1 MMTNLKNAA
10 REVRESGEA
19 DYWVKHSLVTI
30 NELEPHL
37 NCLLSTDTMFIEQQL
52 AELQKK
58 LDQAPGGD
66 EMPLAGIPVVLKD
79 NICVRGQLTT
89 CGSKMLGNFV
99 PPYDATVWQKL
110 KAAGAILV
118 GKANMDEFAMG
129 SSTENSAFGVTRNPW
144 DETRVPGGSSGGS
157 AAAVSAGYVP
167 VSLGSDTGGSIRQP
181 ASFCGVTGLK
191 PTYGRVSR
199 YGLVA
204 FASSLDQ
211 IGPFSRSA
219 EDAAL
224 MLSCIAGYDPR
235 DATSSELDVP
245 KQLATLETARPFE
258 QARFAIPKVVSK
270 LLPESSLEAFLNT
283 VKEFRSMGVTIEE
296 VELPFLEESLSAYYV
311 IAPAEASSN
320 LARYD
325 GVRYGQRPIEQEFE
339 NISELT
345 TKVRSQMF
353 GKEVKRRI
361 MLGTYTLSAGYY
373 DAYYNRAQKV
383 RTALR
388 QAYEKTLKD
397 FSAILTP
404 TTPGPAFGIGEK
416 VDDPVAMY
424 LSDIFTV
431 SANLTGLPGLSMPSG
446 FQNGLPLGVQLLG
459 APFSEL
465 ELLTLCR
472 DFQRATSYH
481 LQVPALEVPG

>member
-1 MMTNLKNAA
+1 MKNLKAA
-10 REVRESGEA
+10 AAEVASTGQA
-19 DYWVKHSLVTI
+19 DLWVTSSLQTI
-30 NELEPHL
+30 DRLEPQL
-37 NCLLSTDTMFIEQQL
+37 NCLLASNREHVAQQVSQ
-52 AELQKK
+52 LQDRLSKGEK
-58 LDQAPGGD
+58 DL
-66 EMPLAGIPVVLKD
+66 PLAGIPIVLKD
-79 NICVRGQLTT
+79 NICVEGQETT

-99 PPYDATVWQKL
+99 PPYNATVWQKL
-110 KAAGAILV
+110 SQAGAIMV

-144 DETRVPGGSSGGS
+144 DPECVPGGSSGGS
-157 AAAVSAGYVP
+157 AAVVSAGYVP

-181 ASFCGVTGLK
+181 ASFCGITGLK

-211 IGPFSRSA
+211 IGPFARHA
-219 EDAAL
+219 EDAAYL
-224 MLSCIAGYDPR
+224 LACMAGYDPM
-235 DATSSELDVP
+235 DATCAQVAVPPELLDLAAAPKLNKVRLAVP
-245 KQLATLETARPFE
+245 K
-258 QARFAIPKVVSK
+258 IVSK
-270 LLPESSLEAFLNT
+270 LLPQELLESFHQSLE
-283 VKEFRSMGVTIEE
+283 EFRSFGCEVEE
-296 VELPFLEESLSAYYV
+296 VELPYLEESLSAYYV

-325 GVRYGQRPIEQEFE
+325 GVRYGQRPGGLDFE

-345 TKVRSQMF
+345 TKTRSTQF

-388 QAYEKTLKD
+388 NAYVQTLEN
-397 FSAILTP
+397 FTAILTP
-404 TTPGPAFGIGEK
+404 TTPGPAFKVGEK

-431 SANLTGLPGLSMPSG
+431 SANLTGLPAISIPSG
-446 FQNGLPLGVQLLG
+446 FFQAKPLGVQLLG

-472 DFQRATSYH
+472 DFQGATPYH
-481 LQVPALEVPG
+481 QERPALATHG